1 MATVKFDRTK
11 TEEYSKGQS
20 ADQNTIFFTKDTK
33 QIIIG
38 GQLYCALA
46 WEEEPEPIGPPND
59 EIWYTSSDGQITP
72 TNAEAFG
79 ATYLQDESTFDSDT
93 GKGIL
98 KFDGDVT
105 SIETYALFNCSGLTS
120 IEIPN
125 SVTNIGDEAFSECGS
140 LTSVTIPNS
149 VRSIGSNAF
158 ANCNS
163 LPSVT
168 IGNGV
173 TSIGD
178 GAFYEC
184 GSLTSIEIPDSVIS
198 IGYGAFS
205 GSSLT
210 SVDVASNN
218 PIYCSIDGVL
228 FNKDKTTI
236 IYYPDGK
243 QGAYTIPNSVTNI
256 GDGAFASSSL
266 TSVTIPNSVRSIG
279 SNAFHY
285 CNSLSY
291 IRCDAETPPD
301 IVSNCFDNTNN
312 CPIYVLDHLVD
323 EYREAWS
330 AYASRIRA
338 SSSGN

>member
-158 ANCNS
+158 
-163 LPSVT
+163 
-168 IGNGV
+168 
-173 TSIGD
+173 
-178 GAFYEC
+178 
-184 GSLTSIEIPDSVIS
+184 
-198 IGYGAFS
+198 
-205 GSSLT
+205 
-210 SVDVASNN
+210 
-218 PIYCSIDGVL
+218 
-228 FNKDKTTI
+228 
-236 IYYPDGK
+236 
-243 QGAYTIPNSVTNI
+243 
-256 GDGAFASSSL
+256 
-266 TSVTIPNSVRSIG
+266 
-279 SNAFHY
+279 HY